1 MESLQAKECSAAAAA
16 PPKGSTLKRPAI
28 TMAALLGLLLLVA
41 CGGGEDRQTGA
52 AAEAGKGAE
61 PAPAAFGIGQP
72 APDFALKDLEGRE
85 VRLSDQRGKAV
96 VVDFWATWCGPCRAV
111 MPHLQ
116 ALSEQYDQLEV
127 LAVSLD
133 QNPGAA
139 VPPFAKK
146 HGLTFTLLADPRS
159 PEVAQQWGG
168 IRSIPTSFLV
178 DPEGKVVHRWVG
190 VHARDAYEQEIRKAL
205 GLES

>member
-1 MESLQAKECSAAAAA
+1 
-16 PPKGSTLKRPAI
+16 LKRPAI
-28 TMAALLGLLLLVA
+28 TLLALLGLLLVAA
-41 CGGGEDRQTGA
+41 CGTD
-52 AAEAGKGAE
+52 EAGEAGDAVQAAP
-61 PAPAAFGIGQP
+61 PASQTFGIGQP
-72 APDFALKDLEGRE
+72 APDFALKDIDGKE

-116 ALSEQYDQLEV
+116 ALSEEYDQLEV

-139 VPPFAKK
+139 VPPFAAK
-146 HGLTFTLLADPRS
+146 HGLTFTMLADPRS
-159 PEVAQQWGG
+159 PQVAQQWGG

-178 DPEGKVVHRWVG
+178 SPDGTVVHRWVG
-190 VHARDAYEQEIRKAL
+190 VHGRDAYEKEIRKVL
-205 GLES
+205 GLDS

>member
-1 MESLQAKECSAAAAA
+1 MKRRAISLVASA
-16 PPKGSTLKRPAI
+16 SI
-28 TMAALLGLLLLVA
+28 LGLLFLGA
-41 CGGGEDRQTGA
+41 CGGDGDDQASGDQA
-52 AAEAGKGAE
+52 ADTEAAIAE
-61 PAPAAFGIGQP
+61 FGIGLP
-72 APDFALKDLEGRE
+72 APDFALKDLNGNEIK
-85 VRLSDQRGKAV
+85 LSDQRGKAV

-116 ALSEQYDQLEV
+116 ELSEEYAGKLEV

-133 QNPGAA
+133 QNPGSA

-146 HGLTFTLLADPRS
+146 HGLTFTMLADSRS

-178 DPEGKVVHRWVG
+178 APDGKVVHRWVG
-190 VHARDAYEQEIRKAL
+190 VHGREEYEKEIRKVL